1 VLNRGREKRLLDA
14 LYRYTSQK
22 VSANKKQA
30 RQEWNFD
37 LHDGSP
43 QFLSSR

>member
-1 VLNRGREKRLLDA
+1 VFNGGRKNRLLDA
-14 LYRYTSQK
+14 LHRYTSQK

-37 LHDGSP
+37 LHDDSP
-43 QFLSSR
+43 QFLSS